1 MPHTPGPWQ
10 LSKTGLS
17 VQSEFLQG
25 IASTGTPNGTIGLPE
40 RQANARLIAA
50 APELLAAC
58 EHVLAVIGDEGE
70 CNHDTDEEWVRAIH
84 EKLRPIIAKA
94 KGA

>member
-1 MPHTPGPWQ
+1 MPHETWHW
-10 LSKTGLS
+10 SADGLS
-17 VQSEFLQG
+17 LIDQDG
-25 IASTGTPNGTIGLPE
+25 IAILRIKPSPASQE
-40 RQANARLIAA
+40 QFDLIAA